1 MAEIK
6 FKVNLNGVVIANKS
20 KIKIEEKVFNGEIGK
35 EKAIDQEMDI

>member
-20 KIKIEEKVFNGEIGK
+20 KIKVEEKTFKGPIGK